1 MNARV
6 IFYYLGWFAAP
17 IAAMSLC
24 LIIFTYFSGNTEQI
38 HLYYFALLASSSL
51 FILSHFFKSDKIL
64 NKIDLLIFMLL
75 GFIIYPAII
84 TIPYYFSYYQLNF
97 FLAYYESFSGFLG
110 YGFSIFKDPGSL
122 NDSFLLWRSG
132 SQWLGGF
139 YYLFIT
145 ITILSSLKINFL
157 PTKYIS
163 DQVNSLNFENKFL
176 DNFYNIL
183 YSYIIFSLL
192 VLLLLNLT
200 NLNFF
205 EKLNLMMTIVS
216 SGGFYIKEHL
226 LLSSKIDSMIVA
238 SCFLLSSLNIFI
250 FHQILKKDKNFS
262 FNEDLKLIIFVFV
275 ISFLLLAI
283 FPLRDDFNNI
293 FLLVTTSISTS
304 GIAIGKYT
312 DSYFV
317 NIFLVLTFI
326 GGSIY
331 STGSGFKFMRMIF
344 FIKKFLIEIVRL
356 LSPSAII
363 KKTIFNNSETIKTS
377 DFYIASLIFVFY
389 VVFLLIAILLLSF
402 DNLSF
407 EQVYKLAFL
416 SLNNTLPSN
425 YIKANL
431 SFYDLSYVSH
441 FSILFLVFLSKIHFI
456 TILVIIKKVLWK

>member
-6 IFYYLGWFAAP
+6 IFYYLGWFATP
-17 IAAMSLC
+17 IAAMSLF
-24 LIIFTYFSGNTEQI
+24 LIVFTYFTGNTEQI
-38 HLYYFALLASSSL
+38 HLYYFVLLASSSSFL
-51 FILSHFFKSDKIL
+51 LGHFFKSDKKL
-64 NKIDLLIFMLL
+64 NKIDLLIFILL
-75 GFIIYPAII
+75 GFIAYPLII
-84 TIPYYFSYYQLNF
+84 TIPYYLSYYQLNF
-97 FLAYYESFSGFLG
+97 YLSYYESFSGFLG
-110 YGFSIFKDPGSL
+110 YGFSIFNNPAFL
-122 NDSFLLWRSG
+122 NDSLLLWRSG

-145 ITILSSLKINFL
+145 ISILSSLKINFL

-163 DQVNSLNFENKFL
+163 NQVNSLNFENKFL

-183 YSYIIFSLL
+183 YSYIAFSLF

-226 LLSSKIDSMIVA
+226 LISNKIDSIVIA

-250 FHQILKKDKNFS
+250 FHQILKKDKNFN

-283 FPLRDDFNNI
+283 FPLRDNFYDI

-304 GIAIGKYT
+304 GIAIGKYS

-331 STGSGFKFMRMIF
+331 STGSGFKFLRMTF

-356 LSPSAII
+356 LSPSTII
-363 KKTIFNNSETIKTS
+363 KKTIFNNSETIKSS
-377 DFYIASLIFVFY
+377 DYYIASLIFVFY

-402 DNLSF
+402 DNLTF

-425 YIKANL
+425 YIKTNL
-431 SFYDLSYVSH
+431 SFYDLSYLSH

-456 TILVIIKKVLWK
+456 AILVIIKKVLWK